1 MSRLP
6 VIRTDYHFDDIND
19 SEHFHYHENGDLGY
33 MNKVKDQCATK
44 GFPFSHIDIQVT
56 PLKRCE
62 KNQATSLESKKKELA
77 KFLLVQQLPE

>member
-1 MSRLP
+1 MMEMIQIVLC
-6 VIRTDYHFDDIND
+6 
-19 SEHFHYHENGDLGY
+19 YHEYGDFGY
-33 MNKVKDQCATK
+33 MNKLKGWCATK

>member
-6 VIRTDYHFDDIND
+6 VIRTDYHFDYDND
-19 SEHFHYHENGDLGY
+19 SERFYYHEYGDVGY
-33 MNKVKDQCATK
+33 ISKLIDQCATK

-56 PLKRCE
+56 SLKRCE

>member
-1 MSRLP
+1 M
-6 VIRTDYHFDDIND
+6 V
-19 SEHFHYHENGDLGY
+19 NGDLGY

-44 GFPFSHIDIQVT
+44 GFPFSLIDIQVT
-56 PLKRCE
+56 PLKKCE